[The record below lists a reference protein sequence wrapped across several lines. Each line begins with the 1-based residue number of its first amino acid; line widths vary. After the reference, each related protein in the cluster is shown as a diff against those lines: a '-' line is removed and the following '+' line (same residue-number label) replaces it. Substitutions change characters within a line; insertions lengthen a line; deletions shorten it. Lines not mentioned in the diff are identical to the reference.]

1 MSHPTSKKEALIPLK
16 FMKKTFTPNKFFENG
31 LPPPLKIIN
40 MVCTHPKIKGPV
52 YEGGK
57 IIKFY
62 VKFVK
67 NFMLGYWRKIK
78 SECPP
83 HTLKIMNMLSTPL
96 KNKGIAR
103 HVTGQPPFDVFDNF
117 LY

>member
-1 MSHPTSKKEALIPLK
+1 
-16 FMKKTFTPNKFFENG
+16 MKKTFTPNKFFENG

-67 NFMLGYWRKIK
+67 NFMLGY
-78 SECPP
+78 
-83 HTLKIMNMLSTPL
+83 
-96 KNKGIAR
+96 
-103 HVTGQPPFDVFDNF
+103 
-117 LY
+117 